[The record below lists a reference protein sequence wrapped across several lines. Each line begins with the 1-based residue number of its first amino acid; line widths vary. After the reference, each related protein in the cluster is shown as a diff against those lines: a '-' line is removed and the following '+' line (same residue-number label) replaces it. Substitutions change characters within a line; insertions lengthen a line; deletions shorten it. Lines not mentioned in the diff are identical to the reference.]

1 MKLGKM
7 RYRIK
12 FLKYTATTDTDG
24 FVSREWNEYC
34 TVWADVTPISAKE
47 YFSLDTETAEVTYK
61 IYVRY
66 RPDIDTTMRVVWN
79 NKTYLIV
86 SVLGDVRNNIMTIM
100 AKEVSLNGEDEHNDA
115 GSNASE
121 AE

>member
-61 IYVRY
+61 IYLRY
-66 RPDIDTTMRVVWN
+66 RPDIDTTMRVV
-79 NKTYLIV
+79 
-86 SVLGDVRNNIMTIM
+86 
-100 AKEVSLNGEDEHNDA
+100 
-115 GSNASE
+115 
-121 AE
+121 

>member
-24 FVSREWNEYC
+24 FVSREWSEYC

-79 NKTYLIV
+79 NKTFLII

-100 AKEVSLNGEDEHNDA
+100 AKEVSLNGEDEHNNAGNDA
-115 GSNASE
+115 SKTE
-121 AE
+121 